1 MPNLA
6 AVFKDEIRRLARKE
20 IRSELA
26 VTRKASAQYR
36 RDIAALKRQVAEQSR
51 LIQDLK
57 RAGKREAS
65 AGAESEVVA
74 RFSPKWM
81 QAHREK
87 LGLSAADYAAL
98 IGVSGQTVYNWE
110 KGITRPQAQQ
120 LKAWSLVR
128 KLGKREALR
137 RLEEME

>member
-6 AVFKDEIRRLARKE
+6 AVLKDEVRRLARKE
-20 IRSELA
+20 IRSESA
-26 VTRKASAQYR
+26 VLRKASAQYR

-51 LIQDLK
+51 QIQDLK
-57 RAGKREAS
+57 RAGKREA
-65 AGAESEVVA
+65 AAESEAVA
-74 RFSPKWM
+74 RFSPRWL

-98 IGVSGQTVYNWE
+98 VGVSGQTVYNWE
-110 KGITRPQAQQ
+110 KGTTRPQAEQ
-120 LKAWSLVR
+120 LKAWSAVR

-137 RLEEME
+137 RLEELE

>member
-20 IRSELA
+20 IRSELSA
-26 VTRKASAQYR
+26 TRKASAQYR
-36 RDIAALKRQVAEQSR
+36 RDIAALKRVVAEQAR
-51 LIQDLK
+51 QIQDLK
-57 RAGKREAS
+57 REGKRAASTETDAEA
-65 AGAESEVVA
+65 VV

-110 KGITRPQAQQ
+110 KGSTRPQAQQ
-120 LKAWSLVR
+120 LQAWSAVR

-137 RLEEME
+137 RLEEIQ